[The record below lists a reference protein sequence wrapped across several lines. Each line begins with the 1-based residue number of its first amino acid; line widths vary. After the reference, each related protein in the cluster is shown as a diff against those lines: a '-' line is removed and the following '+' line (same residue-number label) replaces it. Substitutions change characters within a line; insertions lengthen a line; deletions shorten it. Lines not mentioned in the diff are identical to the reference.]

1 MKFVNRYFSVITYLV
16 FMLLTVLVDGLAG
29 THINLWIVYFIPIGL
44 ATWNLG
50 RNTGLWF
57 TVITLMLLLATAVI
71 WGHPYSSWGHLALSY
86 FSKVLAYLVLV
97 FLVAALRKK
106 EVERVFVP
114 SNSHK

>member
-1 MKFVNRYFSVITYLV
+1 MKFVNQHCSVIGYLV
-16 FMLLTVLVDGLAG
+16 VMLLIALLDGLAG
-29 THINLWIVYFIPIGL
+29 IHINPWIVYFIPIGL

-50 RNTGLWF
+50 RKTGLCF
-57 TVITLMLLLATAVI
+57 TAIALMLLVATAVI
-71 WGHPYSSWGHLALSY
+71 WGHPYSSWGHFALSY